1 MVPPDG
7 SRSNDGS
14 DQPPDDGD
22 GAEVAGA
29 GDGDGADEDGR
40 AKDEQEEGG
49 EEEGEEEGEE
59 ALPPTVGSERRAL
72 ATVFGIVFVDLV
84 GFGILIPIIPLYAE
98 AFGAS
103 EFVVGVLLASYSAF
117 QFVGAPILG
126 RLSDERGRRP
136 ILLLSLSG
144 SVIAWTLFGLAGAL
158 WVLFLARI
166 LAGLMGGNI
175 ATAQA
180 YIADVTPPEDRAKG
194 LGLLGAAF
202 GLGFVF
208 GPAIGGFFSD
218 PGLVASVDS
227 ALPAVVPIDRFSLP
241 SFVAAGI
248 TAANL
253 VAAFVVLPE
262 TNPRRERTAG
272 GADAVA
278 EPSRLGRLLDALRD
292 PAIGGLVVA
301 FFLFSLAFS
310 GMESMFVLFTKDVFG
325 FGTTANG
332 YLLAYVGIVVAI
344 VQGGLVGRLANRFGE
359 VGLAITGGVVE
370 LFALAALPFAPELG
384 AALPRVG
391 RLLPVGP
398 TLTSGTIALLVVLTA
413 LAVGNGLANV
423 SLNTLV
429 SRSASAEE
437 QGGAFGLTQS
447 AGSLARTVGPVSA
460 GFLYA
465 AIDYRIPF
473 VVAGLLM
480 VPILY
485 ILVSRTFGDGRS
497 VAV

>member
-1 MVPPDG
+1 MVPSDASGGSPATDG
-7 SRSNDGS
+7 QGTDR
-14 DQPPDDGD
+14 PEGD
-22 GAEVAGA
+22 GTES
-29 GDGDGADEDGR
+29 DGT
-40 AKDEQEEGG
+40 
-49 EEEGEEEGEE
+49 EGEETPVTDGGDPSAEDD
-59 ALPPTVGSERRAL
+59 AGSEDTPPSVGNQRRAL
-72 ATVFGIVFVDLV
+72 FTVFGIVFVDLV
-84 GFGILIPIIPLYAE
+84 GFGILVPIIPLYAE

-103 EFVVGVLLASYSAF
+103 EFVVGLLLASYSLF
-117 QFVGAPILG
+117 QFVGAPVLG

-136 ILLLSLSG
+136 ILLVSLFG
-144 SVIAWTLFGLAGAL
+144 SVLAWTLFGLAHAL

-180 YIADVTPPEDRAKG
+180 YIADVTPPEERAKG

-218 PGLVASVDS
+218 PGIVSSVDA

-241 SFVAAGI
+241 SFVAAGL

-253 VAAFVVLPE
+253 LAAAVVLPE
-262 TNPRRERTAG
+262 TNPTGRESTA
-272 GADAVA
+272 
-278 EPSRLGRLLDALRD
+278 EQSRIGRLRDALTD
-292 PAIGGLVVA
+292 PAIGGLVAA

-310 GMESMFVLFTKDVFG
+310 GMESMFVLFTQDVFG

-332 YLLAYVGIVVAI
+332 YLLAYVGVVIAI
-344 VQGGLVGRLANRFGE
+344 VQGGLVGRLADRVGE
-359 VGLAITGGVVE
+359 VRLAIAGGGIE
-370 LFALAALPFAPELG
+370 LVSLAALPFSPALG
-384 AALPRVG
+384 TLVPTVG
-391 RLLPVGP
+391 PILPVGP
-398 TLTSGTIALLVVLTA
+398 VLGPGTIALLLVLTA

-429 SRSASAEE
+429 SRSAGDEE

-447 AGSLARTVGPVSA
+447 AGSLARTIGPVTA

-465 AIDYRIPF
+465 TLDFRVPF
-473 VVAGLLM
+473 VAAGLLM
-480 VPILY
+480 LPILY
-485 ILVSRTFGDGRS
+485 ILVSRTFGVSEPTPG
-497 VAV
+497 